1 MANLRK
7 SSAAVAAVGLI
18 ACGCTG
24 SAEPSPIRA
33 QDASR
38 ITVGDQTLTVQS
50 LTCSQV
56 QWLLTIKAA
65 AGPGRVTA
73 MVQLDGEKPT
83 VETVNIE
90 NFDGFSG
97 ISGEYVDGVECVA
110 AFVGAGARQR
120 PLIGIAVS
128 GRPGQLGL
136 SGILPR
142 LRRAAFALSV
152 AIRHRALAIDS

>member
-1 MANLRK
+1 VANLRK

-24 SAEPSPIRA
+24 SAEPSPIRG

-97 ISGEYVDGVECVA
+97 ISGEYVDGVHADVSFA
-110 AFVGAGARQR
+110 DGAYTITGSAQR
-120 PLIGIAVS
+120 SSSDNANLPKTAQFRIE
-128 GRPGQLGL
+128 GRCERITAG
-136 SGILPR
+136 
-142 LRRAAFALSV
+142 
-152 AIRHRALAIDS
+152 